1 MLYFIY
7 ILSGIGAGIV
17 TGIAGLSAA
26 VVITPLLVGVCGWQ
40 SYDAVTV
47 ALTADIIASLLTA
60 YTYYKNKNIDLK
72 NGILVAITAFIG
84 TIIGSYCGYLFS
96 QSQPNGLGYISMVTT
111 ISLGI
116 KFLVKPIEE
125 GHDAEA
131 GLEHISKN
139 KIIQAMIFGCGI
151 GWICGFVIGAKG
163 ICEKYKLYND
173 IESFNRSVFL
183 SSNAGAGFVI
193 GCVGGVIYK
202 NIWFGIYLYIV
213 QILSALLIFKLQ
225 DHKKTYIENVI
236 YDTPIPFFSAIV
248 KAIKVSTGS
257 IITICGFNIF
267 FSTLCDLINIHM
279 GLTVGNI
286 LFTINNIIM
295 DFSKG
300 SFCVLE
306 LNNKLLCYFLTGF
319 CVGFGGICVHLQIF
333 SECEGYPLNKLKF
346 TILKFMQGFICG
358 LFSLTYSFI

>member
-17 TGIAGLSAA
+17 TGLAGLSAA

-125 GHDAEA
+125 GHDAED
-131 GLEHISKN
+131 GLEHISKK

-151 GWICGFVIGAKG
+151 GWICGFTGSGGGILMLTVFTIFLGYNLKVAVGTSTMIMALVALTGTISHISMGANLE
-163 ICEKYKLYND
+163 ILPTLFCERSNFL
-173 IESFNRSVFL
+173 IEVEYFSISFILASL
-183 SSNAGAGFVI
+183 SSTFILYVIKNAFLTL
-193 GCVGGVIYK
+193 GCLCIMHILNLCRVYASNLCK
-202 NIWFGIYLYIV
+202 SLMHSFTKQWLSCPAIWFSSI
-213 QILSALLIFKLQ
+213 AFCIFL
-225 DHKKTYIENVI
+225 
-236 YDTPIPFFSAIV
+236 
-248 KAIKVSTGS
+248 
-257 IITICGFNIF
+257 
-267 FSTLCDLINIHM
+267 
-279 GLTVGNI
+279 
-286 LFTINNIIM
+286 
-295 DFSKG
+295 
-300 SFCVLE
+300 
-306 LNNKLLCYFLTGF
+306 
-319 CVGFGGICVHLQIF
+319 
-333 SECEGYPLNKLKF
+333 
-346 TILKFMQGFICG
+346 
-358 LFSLTYSFI
+358 